1 MAYSNAY
8 VDYLK
13 EQLPNQLWT
22 LKDNEHRSFYGN
34 NNIQLPTPIL
44 DGFFDFYLNQLDFTV
59 QELYQALTGN
69 GNSSRDDLAYIL
81 ASHYFEQAASRNSW
95 IETFTPLLKTDWNLF
110 KQCFNLC
117 LTTHQYSRGDYSE
130 EDAKTVYDNN
140 LNIFLKMID
149 IGLES
154 GHFSRFN
161 ESMFYTN
168 NTQYQQ
174 LLIQKNVFNTDFSF
188 SKMEAFL
195 TSKNQD
201 TPFFVTYFND
211 IIQLHKEKPQFL
223 QDLENKQP
231 YLIKQFLTQ
240 FFDTPVKYAHNAEE
254 AINFTTFLIQNSY
267 VRELLIKDS
276 SIRAAFISKYS
287 SVILPL
293 FESLTISEK
302 QKLFS
307 GFDLNDSI
315 TERSYESNIK
325 PWLDTNASRNG
336 KVYPS
341 PLFPE
346 NLIEFIY
353 DNLQNHNFGQD
364 KSVQSFMGKFL
375 ISHISTHLNNIEEEL
390 NLLGEDKD
398 NIYQQKKIQLIH
410 YADKY
415 ANFIAHGI
423 SLKKPTNITYSLI
436 DGLFTILSGIKENN
450 RDDILNKILN
460 QAIPDFQ
467 TQLYEVVAPLKNS
480 DHLDWYSKKN
490 FWPNL
495 TKVIQ
500 QSELSSI
507 LDILN
512 VDTQNPLWKTFT
524 TDLEKT
530 NSKRK
535 NSIYDDFPL
544 VFVFTE
550 LSKGKALSWFLE
562 PEHLEHLS
570 EIKYK
575 GKNLIS
581 FFSSY
586 EWFPD
591 MFNQL
596 SQNKAA
602 FKALI
607 LDSKPAVKNIQKLID
622 SNPNSTK
629 YQKMKTILTYHELN
643 DAVEEREVVKPRS
656 KI

>member
-34 NNIQLPTPIL
+34 KNIQLPTPIL
-44 DGFFDFYLNQLDFTV
+44 DGFFDFYLNQLEFTV
-59 QELYQALTGN
+59 QELYQALNGN
-69 GNSSRDDLAYIL
+69 GNSNRDDLAYIL
-81 ASHYFEQAASRNSW
+81 VSHYFEQAASRNSW

-110 KQCFNLC
+110 KQCFSLC

-130 EDAKTVYDNN
+130 EDAQTVYQNN

-168 NTQYQQ
+168 NKQYQE
-174 LLIQKNVFNTDFSF
+174 LLIQKNVFNNDFSF

-211 IIQLHKEKPQFL
+211 IIQLHKDNPDFL
-223 QDLENKQP
+223 QALENTC
-231 YLIKQFLTQ
+231 LIKQFLTK
-240 FFDTPVKYAHNAEE
+240 FFNVPVEKYAQCPEDAQE
-254 AINFTTFLIQNSY
+254 FVLFLIQNSY
-267 VRELLIKDS
+267 VKDLLIKDS
-276 SIRAAFISKYS
+276 SVRAPFISKYPTA
-287 SVILPL
+287 ILSL
-293 FESLTISEK
+293 FESFSISEK

-307 GFDLNDSI
+307 GFDLNDAI
-315 TERSYESNIK
+315 KDRSYESNIK
-325 PWLDTNASRNG
+325 PWLDTTTARNG
-336 KVYPS
+336 KIYPS

-346 NLIEFIY
+346 ELIEFIRI
-353 DNLQNHNFGQD
+353 NLQNYNLGQD
-364 KSVQSFMGKFL
+364 KLVQSFMGNFL
-375 ISHISTHLNNIEEEL
+375 ISHISTHLDNIEEEF
-390 NLLGEDKD
+390 NLLGQDKD
-398 NIYQQKKIQLIH
+398 GLYQQKKEQLIH
-410 YADKY
+410 YADQY
-415 ANFIAHGI
+415 ASFIAHGV
-423 SLKKPTNITYSLI
+423 SLKKQSDLTYSLI
-436 DGLFTILSGIKENN
+436 EGLSKIISVVKENN
-450 RDDILNKILN
+450 RYDIAEKILT

-467 TQLYEVVAPLKNS
+467 TQLYEVVVPLKNS
-480 DHLDWYSKKN
+480 DNLGWYTKKY

-500 QSELSSI
+500 QSDFISV

-512 VDTQNPLWKTFT
+512 VDSQNPLWKTFT
-524 TDLEKT
+524 TDLEKSD
-530 NSKRK
+530 SKRR
-535 NSIYDDFPL
+535 NSVYDEFPL

-550 LSKGKALSWFLE
+550 LSKGKALSWFTQ
-562 PEHLEHLS
+562 PEHIKDLS

-575 GKNLIS
+575 GKNLVS
-581 FFSSY
+581 YFSTY
-586 EWFPD
+586 DWFPD

-596 SQNKAA
+596 SQNQHA

-607 LDSKPAVKNIQKLID
+607 LDSKPALRNIQKLID
-622 SNPNSTK
+622 SNSNSVK
-629 YQKMKTILTYHELN
+629 YQKMKTILTYHNLN
-643 DAVEEREVVKPRS
+643 DVVEEKEVVKPRS